1 MKNLFAISLLASS
14 FIASNV
20 QAKMPQYTIEIR
32 NHRFIPSNIDINA
45 NERVKLIVK
54 NLDKTAEEFE
64 SHDLKREKIIQ
75 GNRKATFLIGP
86 LKKGTYKFF
95 GEFHEDTAQGT
106 VTVK

>member
-1 MKNLFAISLLASS
+1 MKKLFAISLLASS
-14 FIASNV
+14 FLTLHA
-20 QAKMPQYTIEIR
+20 QAKMPEYTIEIK
-32 NHRFIPSNIDINA
+32 NHRFIPSNIDINSD
-45 NERVKLIVK
+45 ERVKLIVK

-64 SHDLKREKIIQ
+64 SNDLKREKIIQ

-95 GEFHEDTAQGT
+95 GEFHEDTAKGT